1 MKRITIAT
9 LFGVVAGALC
19 ATASVKFGILEFTT
33 VNLLWVLLNRTVMGF
48 AIGVSGLKLH
58 WAWHGVLMGLVF
70 GSIFSYFLYMHGVK
84 MAELTMIANAVFV
97 LMIEFF
103 TTVVFKAPALDRER
117 AKPLRA
123 VNA

>member
-1 MKRITIAT
+1 MRRITIAT

-33 VNLLWVLLNRTVMGF
+33 VNLLWVFLNRTVMGL
-48 AIGVSGLKLH
+48 AIGVSGLRIH
-58 WAWHGVLMGLVF
+58 WAWHGVLMGCVV

-84 MAELTMIANAVFV
+84 MAEMTMIGNAIFG

-103 TTVVFKAPALDRER
+103 TTVVFRAPALARVR
-117 AKPLRA
+117 GMAGA
-123 VNA
+123 AA